1 MKKILLLLFP
11 LLFFSCASFHVPV
24 PGETVTKKNNIFAE
38 YMNIADAYNDLGK
51 YDKAIIYYK
60 MAKSNKTLRWSAN
73 YKLAHAYAM
82 NKNWDEALKLYLELY
97 KRDPENTSI
106 QMSVA
111 YIYAMNGKLSS
122 AENIYASLVEKN
134 PENVDVLVNY
144 INVLF
149 AMEKYDDVEKNLAA
163 LKEKFK
169 DNTNIS
175 SFEKKLEEINSADDE
190 TDNESDAAV
199 ETEQSPES
207 ENPEK
212 K

>member
-1 MKKILLLLFP
+1 MKKILFLLFP

-51 YDKAIIYYK
+51 YDKAIIYYR
-60 MAKSNKTLRWSAN
+60 MAKSNKALRWSAN

-122 AENIYASLVEKN
+122 AENIYVSLVEKN
-134 PENVDVLVNY
+134 PENADVLVNY

-149 AMEKYDDVEKNLAA
+149 AMEKYDDVEKNLAV

-169 DNTNIS
+169 DNANIS
-175 SFEKKLEEINSADDE
+175 SFEKKLEEVNSADDVIE
-190 TDNESDAAV
+190 DEAEPAA
-199 ETEQSPES
+199 ES
-207 ENPEK
+207 EQKSATENSGK